1 MWISGMLSLLQK
13 FTTALSFCEVCNQPV
28 EQGSNR
34 NVWINVS
41 EFSEGFWKKNMEL
54 FCQERN
60 TALVADSFSWH
71 FTALFLFSS
80 PSHCKDNMSSNKCN
94 SNMFFR

>member
-1 MWISGMLSLLQK
+1 MLSLVRK

-34 NVWINVS
+34 NVWINAS
-41 EFSEGFWKKNMEL
+41 EFSKGFWKKNVEL

-60 TALVADSFSWH
+60 TAFVADSFSWH
-71 FTALFLFSS
+71 FTALF
-80 PSHCKDNMSSNKCN
+80 
-94 SNMFFR
+94 FFFLLHTVKIIYLPTNAIQTCSLDKI

>member
-1 MWISGMLSLLQK
+1 M
-13 FTTALSFCEVCNQPV
+13 CNQPV

-41 EFSEGFWKKNMEL
+41 EFSEGFWKKNMGL

-60 TALVADSFSWH
+60 IALVADSFS
-71 FTALFLFSS
+71 
-80 PSHCKDNMSSNKCN
+80 
-94 SNMFFR
+94 

>member
-1 MWISGMLSLLQK
+1 MSGLLSLLQK

-54 FCQERN
+54 FCQKRN

-71 FTALFLFSS
+71 FTAFSFLLLHTVKIICLPTNATQSCS
-80 PSHCKDNMSSNKCN
+80 LDEI
-94 SNMFFR
+94 

>member
-1 MWISGMLSLLQK
+1 MLSLVRK
-13 FTTALSFCEVCNQPV
+13 FTTALSFCEVYNQPV

-60 TALVADSFSWH
+60 TAFVADSFSWH
-71 FTALFLFSS
+71 FTALFFFSS
-80 PSHCKDNMSSNKCN
+80 PSHCKDNMFSNKCN
-94 SNMFFR
+94 SNMFSR